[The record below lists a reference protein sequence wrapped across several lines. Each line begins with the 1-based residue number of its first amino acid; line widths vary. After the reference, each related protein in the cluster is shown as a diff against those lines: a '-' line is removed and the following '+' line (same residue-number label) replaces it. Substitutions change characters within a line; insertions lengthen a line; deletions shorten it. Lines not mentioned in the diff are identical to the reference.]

1 MEASKRLIR
10 RLVDRG
16 YSLLGSGCYSAVF
29 EGKNKKQA
37 IKIGSTLADPWL
49 IYAEQIQKLDN
60 PLFPRIYSLHC
71 FEYEDY
77 YVAITERLQVLGED
91 YGPDSSWMNLAREIR
106 DCTSTEP
113 LVRQAG
119 QLLNS
124 LLHTIDYARL
134 DLHHGNIML
143 RGDQL
148 VLNDPLAEEE
158 IESSFEAWFEENIT
172 ESCY

>member
-1 MEASKRLIR
+1 METSKRLIR
-10 RLVDRG
+10 RLINRG
-16 YSLLGSGCYSAVF
+16 YKLLGSGCYSAVF
-29 EGKNKKQA
+29 EGRDKTRA

-49 IYAEQIQKLDN
+49 IYAEQIQSLDN

-77 YVAITERLQVLGED
+77 YVAVTERLQVLED
-91 YGPDSSWMNLAREIR
+91 DYDANSSWMRLSREIR
-106 DCTSTEP
+106 DCSSSEP
-113 LVRQAG
+113 IVRQAG

-124 LLHTIDYARL
+124 LLRTIDYARL
-134 DLHHGNIML
+134 DLHHGNIMR

-172 ESCY
+172 EEC